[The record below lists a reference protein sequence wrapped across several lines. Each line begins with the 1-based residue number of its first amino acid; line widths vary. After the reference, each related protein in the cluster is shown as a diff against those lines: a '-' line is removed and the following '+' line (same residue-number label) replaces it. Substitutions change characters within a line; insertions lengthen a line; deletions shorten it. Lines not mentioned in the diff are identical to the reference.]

1 MGTWLA
7 PWRAMLRSLWS
18 LDKFFRVGAGLAT
31 CYFLLDATEEVSL
44 WLTCREKVKT
54 ATNSNL
60 DLIREIGEPILPGR
74 YWDSSLRT
82 THRGNLLH
90 CTIPVRGDKGAS
102 DVQIKLVK
110 SKGTGSLLGDTG
122 YWVLP
127 GENLLYN
134 VIGPG
139 EWKVLVH
146 YAVIGAAGGLPKH
159 FNLEEGPV
167 REDGLGEGSSSGE

>member
-1 MGTWLA
+1 
-7 PWRAMLRSLWS
+7 MLRSLWS

-82 THRGNLLH
+82 THTAGTF
-90 CTIPVRGDKGAS
+90 CTAQYRFEATKARATSRSSWSSQRERAV
-102 DVQIKLVK
+102 
-110 SKGTGSLLGDTG
+110 SLATLDTG
-122 YWVLP
+122 YS
-127 GENLLYN
+127 
-134 VIGPG
+134 
-139 EWKVLVH
+139 
-146 YAVIGAAGGLPKH
+146 
-159 FNLEEGPV
+159 
-167 REDGLGEGSSSGE
+167 REKTCFTTLSDLGSGKS